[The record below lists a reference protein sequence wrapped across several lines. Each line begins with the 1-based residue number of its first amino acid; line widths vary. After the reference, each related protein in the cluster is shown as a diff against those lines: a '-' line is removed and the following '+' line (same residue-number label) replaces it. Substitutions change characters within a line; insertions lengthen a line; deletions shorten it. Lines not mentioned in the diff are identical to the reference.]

1 MNNNTKRTDV
11 ADIRAIIDELDK
23 EGQLI
28 TSKSIGERLGQ
39 SGANVHR
46 ILVMFGIDLKP
57 YQDKYRAQERIRKA
71 KESIEVTTRLR
82 GMDTAQHTLDE
93 LVALSGFSGTAKQ
106 LKRLLVAQKMPYKTK
121 SWFAQHLKK
130 VQTDDKTLR
139 ELYKECDL
147 ESQGI
152 SFATFRTRLYENA
165 IPYKQL
171 INRKN
176 WWQDLQGK
184 DKHVPQEAID
194 ELHHYFKENEIDTTA
209 YTLKELYGYFDF
221 NMPYLAFRHLMLDQG
236 IQTKTLT
243 TK

>member
-1 MNNNTKRTDV
+1 MNNNTKRKDV

-28 TSKSIGERLGQ
+28 TSKAIGERLGQ

-57 YQDKYRAQERIRKA
+57 YQDKYRAEERVRKA
-71 KESIEVTTRLR
+71 KESIDIATRLR
-82 GMDTAQHTLDE
+82 AIDTSQHTLNE
-93 LVALSGFSGTAKQ
+93 LVALTGFNGTDKQ
-106 LKRLLVAQKMPYKTK
+106 LKRLLIAQKLPYKTK

-139 ELYKECDL
+139 ELYNECGL

-152 SFATFRTRLYENA
+152 AFATFRTRLYENA
-165 IPYKQL
+165 IPYRQL
-171 INRKN
+171 IKRKN
-176 WWQDLQGK
+176 WWQDLEGK
-184 DKHVPQEAID
+184 DKHIPQEAID
-194 ELHHYFKENEIDTTA
+194 ELHQYFKEHDIDTRA

-221 NMPYLAFRHLMLDQG
+221 NMPYLAFKHLILNQN
-236 IQTKTLT
+236 IQTNDIIIR
-243 TK
+243 